1 MCIIHINITK
11 DIFST
16 NHMVTIIL
24 RKKNESKGQK
34 FWPYAFKLAG
44 MLLLICFNADVNF
57 MTNLTEMTRV

>member
-1 MCIIHINITK
+1 
-11 DIFST
+11 
-16 NHMVTIIL
+16 MVTIIL

-34 FWPYAFKLAG
+34 FWPYVFKLAG